1 MITTVIADGKK
12 EYEFIDFLKKRA
24 QSSDKNV
31 IPTVAEILDNVRENG
46 DAAVRDYTVKFDGK
60 APAQAEIPKEEIDA
74 LIEKCDKDYLNTIVK
89 AAANIA
95 DFHQRQV

>member
-46 DAAVRDYTVKFDGK
+46 DSGRAGITPLNSTARRLSAPKFRGRDRRHYR
-60 APAQAEIPKEEIDA
+60 E
-74 LIEKCDKDYLNTIVK
+74 L
-89 AAANIA
+89 
-95 DFHQRQV
+95 